1 MEVSEKGSMADGA
14 GDGERSS
21 ESKFESDDE
30 PVELTGEFGILKMHM
45 DVHFERQARFFEELL
60 TTKSNT
66 ILRQRTK
73 ESMLKMAGTEMALP
87 EPRVSQG
94 NAALQLPVPQLTT
107 ANSFRSTIS
116 SSPPGRRDSVR
127 KSFVRAGMED
137 KQGRAR
143 AAASRITFA
152 REGRAHSAADRVDWR
167 GRIQA
172 LVISPFFTNF
182 IMFLIVTNAVL
193 LGVEI
198 DVSAKVGQDDI
209 PTWNVFD
216 FTIVTL
222 SVVETMVDWWA
233 QSISS
238 SADGSNSFRV
248 MRALRLVRTL
258 RGFRIIRLFRYF
270 SVPQQHFN
278 KKSNIEGLQA
288 RHWAWYRLVT
298 DHCRF
303 MAIEQNADNN
313 AIPACEDNLQPY
325 WVNVMD
331 SMMTLFM
338 SITGGINWFEA
349 YEPLRQVSLMA
360 LWLFN
365 LYVVIGFFTI
375 LNMVTGVFVNTAIES
390 ASADKDIATLKQMQ
404 KRLENM
410 SSLREV
416 FQEMNAFNVNEVSL
430 DDLEDALSQNKL
442 GTFMESLGISTDDV
456 PQPQLK
462 APLSQAYRAQ
472 HQKTLLR
479 AEQALNP
486 DELHGVYDSCS
497 LAVLRIP
504 DASDQACRSACPWRF
519 YSLLPPTD
527 FVALEERSNVN
538 NKVHIYVLYCCR
550 LSATSVFAL
559 TAYQLQDQMPSL
571 ILDPARPI
579 LPTGFLLPYYAA
591 LLLSMYYSARAATYI
606 PLQPSF
612 PFPFDETFFI
622 VCLVLLSPVW
632 SLFLLIDSD
641 SNGVLDLE
649 EFVTGCMQLRGPAK
663 SLQVAKM
670 RQAIK
675 HLHEDVMQLTRMV
688 KSGLKY
694 RMVKEVL

>member
-1 MEVSEKGSMADGA
+1 
-14 GDGERSS
+14 
-21 ESKFESDDE
+21 
-30 PVELTGEFGILKMHM
+30 
-45 DVHFERQARFFEELL
+45 
-60 TTKSNT
+60 
-66 ILRQRTK
+66 
-73 ESMLKMAGTEMALP
+73 
-87 EPRVSQG
+87 
-94 NAALQLPVPQLTT
+94 
-107 ANSFRSTIS
+107 
-116 SSPPGRRDSVR
+116 
-127 KSFVRAGMED
+127 
-137 KQGRAR
+137 
-143 AAASRITFA
+143 
-152 REGRAHSAADRVDWR
+152 
-167 GRIQA
+167 
-172 LVISPFFTNF
+172 
-182 IMFLIVTNAVL
+182 
-193 LGVEI
+193 
-198 DVSAKVGQDDI
+198 
-209 PTWNVFD
+209 
-216 FTIVTL
+216 
-222 SVVETMVDWWA
+222 
-233 QSISS
+233 
-238 SADGSNSFRV
+238 
-248 MRALRLVRTL
+248 
-258 RGFRIIRLFRYF
+258 
-270 SVPQQHFN
+270 
-278 KKSNIEGLQA
+278 
-288 RHWAWYRLVT
+288 
-298 DHCRF
+298 

-456 PQPQLK
+456 
-462 APLSQAYRAQ
+462 
-472 HQKTLLR
+472 
-479 AEQALNP
+479 
-486 DELHGVYDSCS
+486 
-497 LAVLRIP
+497 
-504 DASDQACRSACPWRF
+504 
-519 YSLLPPTD
+519 
-527 FVALEERSNVN
+527 
-538 NKVHIYVLYCCR
+538 
-550 LSATSVFAL
+550 
-559 TAYQLQDQMPSL
+559 
-571 ILDPARPI
+571 
-579 LPTGFLLPYYAA
+579 
-591 LLLSMYYSARAATYI
+591 
-606 PLQPSF
+606 
-612 PFPFDETFFI
+612 
-622 VCLVLLSPVW
+622 W

-670 RQAIK
+670 SYENKVTRQAIK

>member
-209 PTWNVFD
+209 PTWFGTLNSCLVFVFVSETALKLIGLGCQEFWRGEESVWNVFD

-270 SVPQQHFN
+270 SALR
-278 KKSNIEGLQA
+278 GLILSIFSTMGSLLWTLLLLLILFYTFGCIFTQ
-288 RHWAWYRLVT
+288 LVT

-375 LNMVTGVFVNTAIES
+375 LNVVTGVFVNTAIES

-456 PQPQLK
+456 
-462 APLSQAYRAQ
+462 
-472 HQKTLLR
+472 
-479 AEQALNP
+479 
-486 DELHGVYDSCS
+486 
-497 LAVLRIP
+497 
-504 DASDQACRSACPWRF
+504 
-519 YSLLPPTD
+519 
-527 FVALEERSNVN
+527 
-538 NKVHIYVLYCCR
+538 
-550 LSATSVFAL
+550 
-559 TAYQLQDQMPSL
+559 
-571 ILDPARPI
+571 
-579 LPTGFLLPYYAA
+579 
-591 LLLSMYYSARAATYI
+591 
-606 PLQPSF
+606 
-612 PFPFDETFFI
+612 
-622 VCLVLLSPVW
+622 W

-670 RQAIK
+670 SYENKVTRQAIK